1 MKTDLKVHF
10 YLRKTDEKKNGE
22 CPVIGKITIGKDVAQ
37 FSAKVTAKASL
48 WDIVS
53 GRVTGKSKHATEINA
68 TLDKINVAVNTS
80 YRKLQETKNTVTANE
95 VKNAFQGI
103 ASQQETLIRYFARHN
118 EDFKKRVSVNREL
131 STQVQYE
138 NSLNHLK
145 RFMSLKCK
153 LSDIP
158 FTQLDFS
165 FIEKY
170 DFYLRVELKLKPNTI
185 LGIMR
190 HLRKMIKLAVG
201 ESIITRDPFDGY
213 SPERPK
219 AEQKYLTR
227 EELHKIITTPLDHPC
242 RYLTRDMFLFSAFT
256 GLSYVDMCALS
267 VENLT
272 TEQDGSTWIKIPR
285 QKTGTVCSIKLLSIP
300 LMIIEKY
307 KDERKTD
314 KVFNMTNLAGIEANL
329 KVIARLCGIERN
341 LTYHMVRHTY
351 ATQTCISQG
360 VPIETLSK
368 LMGHR
373 SIQTTQI
380 YTKITNQK
388 VNEDMKKLFTKVN
401 GKYQLIESD
410 ITSDIAH
417 KKFPHWL
424 KVKQIFPEKK

>member
-1 MKTDLKVHF
+1 MKTELKVHF

-22 CPVIGKITIGKDVAQ
+22 CPVIGKITIGKDVVQ
-37 FSAKVTAKASL
+37 FSAKLTAKASL

-80 YRKLQETKNTVTANE
+80 YRKLQEIKNAITASE

-103 ASQQETLIRYFARHN
+103 ASGQETLISYFARHN
-118 EDFKKRVSVNREL
+118 EDFKKRVGVNREL

-190 HLRKMIKLAVG
+190 HLRKMIKLATG
-201 ESIITRDPFDGY
+201 EGIITHDPFDGY

-227 EELHKIITTPLDHPC
+227 DELQKIITTPLDHPC
-242 RYLTRDMFLFSAFT
+242 RYLTRDMFLFSVFT
-256 GLSYVDMCALS
+256 GLAYRDIC
-267 VENLT
+267 NLT
-272 TEQDGSTWIKIPR
+272 EKNIVRASDGVLWIETTR
-285 QKTGTVCSIKLLSIP
+285 QKTGTPCEIP
-300 LMIIEKY
+300 LMEIPMQILDKY
-307 KDERKTD
+307 KG
-314 KVFNMTNLAGIEANL
+314 LAPDGKLLPMQSCGRLNKNL
-329 KVIARLCGIERN
+329 KVIAQLCGLKRKLIF
-341 LTYHMVRHTY
+341 HCARHITFSY
-351 ATQTCISQG
+351 PLKTRYLQ
-360 VPIETLSK
+360 K
-368 LMGHR
+368 LP
-373 SIQTTQI
+373 
-380 YTKITNQK
+380 
-388 VNEDMKKLFTKVN
+388 
-401 GKYQLIESD
+401 
-410 ITSDIAH
+410 A
-417 KKFPHWL
+417 
-424 KVKQIFPEKK
+424 

>member
-1 MKTDLKVHF
+1 MKTGLKVHF

-37 FSAKVTAKASL
+37 FSAKVTAKVSL

-53 GRVTGKSKHATEINA
+53 GRLIGKSKHATGVNA
-68 TLDKINVAVNTS
+68 ILDKINVAINTS
-80 YRKLQETKNTVTANE
+80 YRKLQETKSTVTANE

-118 EDFKKRVSVNREL
+118 EEFKKRVGVNREL

-138 NSLNHLK
+138 NSLKHLK

-190 HLRKMIKLAVG
+190 HLRKMIKLAIG
-201 ESIITRDPFDGY
+201 EGIITRDPFEGY

-227 EELHKIITTPLDHPC
+227 DELEKIMVTPLDHPC
-242 RYLTRDMFLFSAFT
+242 RYLTRDMFLFSVFT
-256 GLSYVDMCALS
+256 GLAYRDIC
-267 VENLT
+267 NLT
-272 TEQDGSTWIKIPR
+272 AKNIVRASDGTLWIETTR
-285 QKTGTVCSIKLLSIP
+285 QKTGTPCEIP
-300 LMIIEKY
+300 LMEIPLQILDKY
-307 KDERKTD
+307 KG
-314 KVFNMTNLAGIEANL
+314 LAPDGKLLPMQSCGRLNKNL
-329 KVIARLCGIERN
+329 KVIAKLCGLKRKLIF
-341 LTYHMVRHTY
+341 HAGRHTY
-351 ATQTCISQG
+351 ASEICLSQG
-360 VPIETLSK
+360 VPIETVSRML
-368 LMGHR
+368 GHR
-373 SIQTTQI
+373 DLRSTQI
-380 YTKITNQK
+380 YAKISNNK
-388 VNEDMKKLFTKVN
+388 ISEDTDKLEERIKDKF
-401 GKYQLIESD
+401 QLVGVE
-410 ITSDIAH
+410 
-417 KKFPHWL
+417 
-424 KVKQIFPEKK
+424 Q

>member
-1 MKTDLKVHF
+1 MKTELKVHF

-22 CPVIGKITIGKDVAQ
+22 CPVIGKITIGKDVVQ
-37 FSAKVTAKASL
+37 FSAKLTAKASL

-80 YRKLQETKNTVTANE
+80 YRKLQEIKNAITASE

-103 ASQQETLIRYFARHN
+103 ASGQETLISYFARHN
-118 EDFKKRVSVNREL
+118 EDFKKRVGVNREL

-190 HLRKMIKLAVG
+190 HLRKMIKLATG
-201 ESIITRDPFDGY
+201 EGIITHDPFDGY

-227 EELHKIITTPLDHPC
+227 DELQKIITTSLDHPC
-242 RYLTRDMFLFSAFT
+242 RYLTRDMFLFSVFT
-256 GLSYVDMCALS
+256 GLAYRDIC
-267 VENLT
+267 NLT
-272 TEQDGSTWIKIPR
+272 EKNIVRASDGVLWIETTR
-285 QKTGTVCSIKLLSIP
+285 QKTGTPCEIP
-300 LMIIEKY
+300 LMEIPLQILDKY
-307 KDERKTD
+307 KG
-314 KVFNMTNLAGIEANL
+314 LAPDGKLLPMQSCGRSNKNL
-329 KVIARLCGIERN
+329 KVIAEICGIKRK
-341 LTYHMVRHTY
+341 LIFHAGRHTY
-351 ATQTCISQG
+351 ASEICLSQG
-360 VPIETLSK
+360 VPIETVSRML
-368 LMGHR
+368 GHR
-373 SIQTTQI
+373 DLRSTQI
-380 YTKITNQK
+380 YAKISNNK
-388 VNEDMKKLFTKVN
+388 ISEDTDKLEERIK
-401 GKYQLIESD
+401 D
-410 ITSDIAH
+410 
-417 KKFPHWL
+417 KFRL
-424 KVKQIFPEKK
+424 VGVEQ

>member
-1 MKTDLKVHF
+1 MHF
-10 YLRKTDEKKNGE
+10 YLRKTGEKKNGE

-53 GRVTGKSKHATEINA
+53 GRVTGKSKHASEVNA
-68 TLDKINVAVNTS
+68 TLDKISVAINTS
-80 YRKLQETKNTVTANE
+80 YRKLQEEKNIITASE

-118 EDFKKRVSVNREL
+118 EEFKKRVGVNREL

-190 HLRKMIKLAVG
+190 HLRKMIKLAIG
-201 ESIITRDPFDGY
+201 EGIITRDPFEGY

-219 AEQKYLTR
+219 PEQKYLTR
-227 EELHKIITTPLDHPC
+227 DELNKVMVTPLDHPC
-242 RYLTRDMFLFSAFT
+242 RYLTRDMFLFSVFT
-256 GLSYVDMCALS
+256 GLAYRDIC
-267 VENLT
+267 NLT
-272 TEQDGSTWIKIPR
+272 AKNIVRASDGVLWIETTR
-285 QKTGTVCSIKLLSIP
+285 QKTGTPCEIP
-300 LMIIEKY
+300 LMEIPLQILDKY
-307 KDERKTD
+307 KG
-314 KVFNMTNLAGIEANL
+314 LAPDGKLLPMLSCGKLNKNL
-329 KVIARLCGIERN
+329 KVIAKLCNINRRLIF
-341 LTYHMVRHTY
+341 HMGRHTY
-351 ATQTCISQG
+351 ASEICLSQG
-360 VPIETLSK
+360 VPIETVSRML
-368 LMGHR
+368 GHR
-373 SIQTTQI
+373 DLRSTQI
-380 YTKITNQK
+380 YAKISNDK
-388 VNEDMKKLFTKVN
+388 ISEDTDKLEKRIKDKFRLV
-401 GKYQLIESD
+401 GIE
-410 ITSDIAH
+410 
-417 KKFPHWL
+417 
-424 KVKQIFPEKK
+424 Q

>member
-1 MKTDLKVHF
+1 MKTGLKVHF

-37 FSAKVTAKASL
+37 FSAKVTAKVSL

-53 GRVTGKSKHATEINA
+53 GRLTGKSKHATGVNA
-68 TLDKINVAVNTS
+68 ILDKINVAINTS
-80 YRKLQETKNTVTANE
+80 YRKLQETKSTVTANE

-118 EDFKKRVSVNREL
+118 EEFKKRVGVNREL

-138 NSLNHLK
+138 NSLKHLK

-190 HLRKMIKLAVG
+190 HLRKMIKLAIG
-201 ESIITRDPFDGY
+201 EGIITRDPFEGY

-227 EELHKIITTPLDHPC
+227 DELEKIMVTPLDHPC
-242 RYLTRDMFLFSAFT
+242 RYLTRDMFLFSVFT
-256 GLSYVDMCALS
+256 GLAYRDIC
-267 VENLT
+267 NLT
-272 TEQDGSTWIKIPR
+272 AKNIVRASDGTLWIETTR
-285 QKTGTVCSIKLLSIP
+285 QKTGTPCEIP
-300 LMIIEKY
+300 LMEIPLQILDKY
-307 KDERKTD
+307 KG
-314 KVFNMTNLAGIEANL
+314 LAPDGKLLPMQSCGRLNKNL
-329 KVIARLCGIERN
+329 KVIAKLCGLKRKLIF
-341 LTYHMVRHTY
+341 HAGRHTY
-351 ATQTCISQG
+351 ASEICLSQG
-360 VPIETLSK
+360 VPIETVSRML
-368 LMGHR
+368 GHR
-373 SIQTTQI
+373 DLRSTQI
-380 YTKITNQK
+380 YAKISNDK
-388 VNEDMKKLFTKVN
+388 ISEDTDKLEERIKDKF
-401 GKYQLIESD
+401 QLVGVE
-410 ITSDIAH
+410 
-417 KKFPHWL
+417 
-424 KVKQIFPEKK
+424 Q

>member
-1 MKTDLKVHF
+1 MKTGLKVHF

-53 GRVTGKSKHATEINA
+53 GRVTGKSKHASEVNT
-68 TLDKINVAVNTS
+68 TLDKINVAINTS
-80 YRKLQETKNTVTANE
+80 YRKLQEEKNTITASE

-103 ASQQETLIRYFARHN
+103 AAGQETLIRYFARHN
-118 EDFKKRVSVNREL
+118 EEFKKRVGVNREL

-138 NSLNHLK
+138 NSLKHLK

-190 HLRKMIKLAVG
+190 HFRKMIKLAIG
-201 ESIITRDPFDGY
+201 EGIITRDPFEGY

-227 EELHKIITTPLDHPC
+227 DELEKIMITPLDHPC
-242 RYLTRDMFLFSAFT
+242 RYLTRDMFLFSVFT
-256 GLSYVDMCALS
+256 GLAYRDIC
-267 VENLT
+267 NLT
-272 TEQDGSTWIKIPR
+272 ARNIVRASDGTLWIETTR
-285 QKTGTVCSIKLLSIP
+285 QKTGTPCEIP
-300 LMIIEKY
+300 LMEIPLQILDKY
-307 KDERKTD
+307 KGLAPDG
-314 KVFNMTNLAGIEANL
+314 KVLPMQSCGRLNKNL
-329 KVIARLCGIERN
+329 KVIAKLCGLKRKLIFH
-341 LTYHMVRHTY
+341 LARHTY
-351 ATQTCISQG
+351 ASEICLSQG
-360 VPIETLSK
+360 VPIETVSRML
-368 LMGHR
+368 GHR
-373 SIQTTQI
+373 DLRSTQI
-380 YTKITNQK
+380 YAKISNDK
-388 VNEDMKKLFTKVN
+388 ISEDTDKLEERIKDKFRLV
-401 GKYQLIESD
+401 GIE
-410 ITSDIAH
+410 
-417 KKFPHWL
+417 
-424 KVKQIFPEKK
+424 Q

>member
-1 MKTDLKVHF
+1 MKTELKVHF

-80 YRKLQETKNTVTANE
+80 YRKLQEIKNAIIASE

-103 ASQQETLIRYFARHN
+103 ASGQETLISYFARHN
-118 EDFKKRVSVNREL
+118 EDFKKRVGVNREL

-190 HLRKMIKLAVG
+190 HLRKMIKLATG
-201 ESIITRDPFDGY
+201 EGIITRDPFDGY

-227 EELHKIITTPLDHPC
+227 DELQKIITTPLDHPC
-242 RYLTRDMFLFSAFT
+242 RYLTRDMFLFSVFT
-256 GLSYVDMCALS
+256 GLAYRDIC
-267 VENLT
+267 NLT
-272 TEQDGSTWIKIPR
+272 EKNIVRASDGVLWIETTR
-285 QKTGTVCSIKLLSIP
+285 QKTGTPCEIP
-300 LMIIEKY
+300 LMEIPLQILDKY
-307 KDERKTD
+307 KG
-314 KVFNMTNLAGIEANL
+314 LAPDGKLLPMQSCGRLNKNL
-329 KVIARLCGIERN
+329 KVIAQLCGLKRKLIF
-341 LTYHMVRHTY
+341 HAGRHTY
-351 ATQTCISQG
+351 ASEICLSQG
-360 VPIETLSK
+360 VPIETVSRML
-368 LMGHR
+368 GHR
-373 SIQTTQI
+373 DLRSTQI
-380 YTKITNQK
+380 YAKISNNK
-388 VNEDMKKLFTKVN
+388 ISEDTDKLEERIK
-401 GKYQLIESD
+401 D
-410 ITSDIAH
+410 
-417 KKFPHWL
+417 KFRL
-424 KVKQIFPEKK
+424 VGTEQ